1 MKSLGAFHRR
11 LTLLRFALGRGRV
24 LSFLRGF
31 YGPGF
36 SRISE
41 NHLRKCELVRPVLRL
56 VFRCSLGL
64 LLFPLVVCA
73 QLTSIESNWLQNIN
87 AHTESISHSNN
98 DIRSYLDDVRQDV
111 DYLYAAFG
119 YTSLYTLKTH
129 LEAILAKLND
139 INGSLSSSSSS
150 TDLSTIEDTLN
161 RLLTN
166 SNANT
171 DALANIDQGGLNWA
185 NTTGK
190 SIPYWLKYNTDN
202 TSQIRLNSDTIV
214 NKLDIII
221 AALQSGSSGGDEG
234 STETITQDWLK
245 EETFTTARAEDNA
258 ATKQYRDWFKSAFGF
273 GAGSSS
279 PSLYNYFKREVYYRV
294 RPIPW
299 KKNKPDMLQMS
310 YPFAP
315 YEDASYQYLSANNW
329 QLSAGGAHNFWGELS
344 YLLADNLSNVL
355 SNQRNFT
362 LSTQALEYYAHTNL
376 VANLWAIHNS
386 APPTGDVPT
395 IGLDENGVLTY
406 RDGGAS
412 GSSTEPLKIDLMPS
426 TTNRTDKV
434 VGDLDTLEA
443 AARLGTSTGD
453 NPIDTAAI
461 RARYFAYLDIAGADT
476 DIGADIG
483 SASSSSSEVMT
494 IKAFGQEVSIDLAEW
509 GTAYRGAMTKD
520 KLSQWRSVMGVIWSL
535 FAWVC
540 GLYIA
545 KRLANME

>member
-24 LSFLRGF
+24 LSFLRGG

-41 NHLRKCELVRPVLRL
+41 NYLRKCELVCPVLRL
-56 VFRCSLGL
+56 VFRCSLGIL
-64 LLFPLVVCA
+64 FFPLVLCA

-190 SIPYWLKYNTDN
+190 SIPYWLKYNSDN

-214 NKLDIII
+214 SKLDIII

-273 GAGSSS
+273 GGSSSS
-279 PSLYNYFKREVYYRV
+279 PSLKDTFFPSVYRRWTYSMSDPSFVYEPMPGSSEMWPNTMNDTNLTYRKV
-294 RPIPW
+294 SVSSYSFLDILSHMFALNSLQTVNGNIW
-299 KKNKPDMLQMS
+299 IAKKQSWND
-310 YPFAP
+310 
-315 YEDASYQYLSANNW
+315 W
-329 QLSAGGAHNFWGELS
+329 Q
-344 YLLADNLSNVL
+344 
-355 SNQRNFT
+355 
-362 LSTQALEYYAHTNL
+362 AHTNL

-412 GSSTEPLKIDLMPS
+412 GSSTEPLKINLMPS

-443 AARLGTSTGD
+443 AARLGTSTGE

-494 IKAFGQEVSIDLAEW
+494 IKAFGQEVTIDLAEW

-535 FAWVC
+535 FAWTC